1 MNKNSSWHWIILAA
15 LVTWSLATVLP
26 FDQKVTLGLDLQGGT
41 SFILQVKTE
50 GLEEQAREDAPQRA
64 LEVIRN
70 RVDELGGREPSI
82 YLEPNSQRIV
92 VQIPGL
98 DTERREQAKAT
109 LQRAAFLEFKL
120 VHEDNEELVN
130 AWLTRGEAPVGYR
143 AVEVGPERFLVRD
156 PGSVPEG
163 TADRE
168 LRQMVRAFR
177 APPNTELMLRPFQ
190 RQGADLFEPTY
201 VLRRRE
207 LSGEYLQN
215 AGAQQDFSTLVPAYI
230 VTLQFDAAG
239 TRRFRTLTTAYAPN
253 GEQNPSP
260 IGRRLAIILDGSLYS
275 APTLQTPIYD
285 GNAQI
290 SGNFSLPEA
299 QELALVLRAGSLPAE
314 IEILEERTVDPSL
327 GRDSI
332 ESGKRAVLFGGLAVI
347 VFMLIYYMLAGVVA
361 DIALL
366 LDLILLPLGML
377 IAAGFLGLFTGAGQW
392 SGPMSLPTLTLAG
405 IAGIVLTIG
414 MAVDANVLIFERIR
428 EELKVGKS
436 LRSAIDAGYDKVFST
451 ILDANLTT
459 LITGVI
465 LFWQGSGPIRGFA
478 ITLTA
483 GILVS
488 MYVALVVTR
497 MFFNLFAKK
506 ERKGLRMLS
515 ILGDTKIDFLSKRM
529 VAAVLSL
536 LVIGTTATLF
546 VQRGAENFGVDFT
559 GGTSVT
565 LEFNQAHKPEVAA
578 IRDLLEADG
587 IRQPLLQFQR
597 NLAADA
603 QGAFAEFLEVRVPTM
618 EDGERAAELLSAE
631 FAEAGFRVTQMDTV
645 GPQIGRELRRKGVM
659 SIVWALVAIV
669 IYISLRFE
677 FGFAIG
683 AIVALL
689 HDVLITVG
697 IYTLLGRQLSL
708 PIVAALLTIVG
719 YSVNDTIVV
728 FDRIREG
735 MKLHKGM
742 KYTDVAN
749 LSINQTL
756 SRTLLTSA
764 TTLLTVLIL
773 LIFGGG
779 AINDFA
785 MALLIGVL
793 VGTYSSI
800 FVATPVTLLWNK
812 DLKAGAEPATAEM
825 AKAKKKKS

>member
-1 MNKNSSWHWIILAA
+1 MNKNSPWHWIILAA

-26 FDQKVTLGLDLQGGT
+26 IDQKVTLGLDLQGGT

-50 GLEEQAREDAPQRA
+50 GLDADAREDAPRRA

-82 YLEPNSQRIV
+82 FLEPNSQRIV

-98 DTERREQAKAT
+98 DTERREQAKTT

-120 VHEDNEELVN
+120 VHEDNEDLVD
-130 AWLTRGEAPVGYR
+130 AWLGRGEAPVGYR
-143 AVEVGPERFLVRD
+143 AVDVGPDRFLVRD

-163 TADRE
+163 TSDRQ
-168 LRQMVRAFR
+168 LRQMVRSFR
-177 APPNTELMLRPFQ
+177 APPNTELMLRPFE
-190 RQGADLFEPTY
+190 RQGADLFEPVY

-215 AGAQQDFSTLVPAYI
+215 AGAQQDFSTLVPAYV

-239 TRRFRTLTTAYAPN
+239 TRRFRQLTTDYAPN
-253 GEQNPSP
+253 GQRNPSP

-332 ESGKRAVLFGGLAVI
+332 ESGKKAVLFGGIAVI
-347 VFMLIYYMLAGVVA
+347 LFMLIYYMRAGIIA
-361 DIALL
+361 DLALL
-366 LDLILLPLGML
+366 LDLVLLPLGML
-377 IAAGFLGLFTGAGQW
+377 VAAGFLGLFTGAGQW
-392 SGPMSLPTLTLAG
+392 AGPMALPTLTLAG

-428 EELKVGKS
+428 EEQKLGKS
-436 LRSAIDAGYDKVFST
+436 LRSSIEAGYDKVFST
-451 ILDANLTT
+451 ILDANVTT

-483 GILVS
+483 GIMVS

-497 MFFNLFAKK
+497 MFFNATTKRESK
-506 ERKGLRMLS
+506 PLRMLS
-515 ILGDTKIDFLSKRM
+515 VLGETKIDFLAKRKI
-529 VAAVLSL
+529 AAVISVVL
-536 LVIGTTATLF
+536 IGLTATLF
-546 VQRGAENFGVDFT
+546 VQRGVENFGVDFT

-565 LEFNQAHKPEVAA
+565 LEFQQEARPEVAD
-578 IRDLLEADG
+578 IRDLLEGND
-587 IRQPLLQFQR
+587 IRQPLLQYQR
-597 NLAADA
+597 NLTADA
-603 QGAFAEFLEVRVPTM
+603 QGVFNEFLEMRLATM
-618 EDGERAAELLSAE
+618 EDGERAADLL
-631 FAEAGFRVTQMDTV
+631 AGQFPDAQFRVTQMDTV
-645 GPQIGRELRRKGVM
+645 GPQIGRELRRRGVM
-659 SIVWALVAIV
+659 SIIWAMVAIV

-683 AIVALL
+683 AIVAIL

-742 KYTDVAN
+742 KYLDVAN

-764 TTLLTVLIL
+764 TTLLTVVIL
-773 LIFGGG
+773 LVFGGG

-785 MALLIGVL
+785 LALFIGVL

-800 FVATPVTLLWNK
+800 FVATPVTLFWHK
-812 DLKAGAEPATAEM
+812 DLKAGAEPVPAKA
-825 AKAKKKKS
+825 AKAKKS